1 MQLTKNFH
9 LDEFECKSG
18 ADMPDDVLDEIQ
30 FLAENLQ
37 KLRDRIGK
45 SITITSGYRSP
56 DHNRKIGGATVSQH
70 IFGRAADIKVRG
82 WEPDDIAN
90 EIQSLI
96 DSGDMVEGGIGIYK
110 SWTHYDTRQTRARW

>member
-96 DSGDMVEGGIGIYK
+96 DSGDMQQGGIGIYK
-110 SWTHYDTRQTRARW
+110 SWIHYDTRGTRARW